1 MAITTVNSYLTASGL
16 NFREG
21 TTGKASLLLDPS
33 SDKINLS
40 GDFNLNAGSLT
51 IGGNAIVT
59 GTSAIDSDTLAT
71 VTARG
76 ASTSENLSLAGNITV
91 GDGKWIGQ
99 SETLTSIQFGDGTIG
114 NEASDLSFVTNA
126 DGEINFNRGSA
137 NKLVIGSDSWFGTDV
152 RIESSDPILKIT
164 DSSTSDNTATLWLQ
178 ESDSYGVKINY
189 ESHGDPDF
197 RQYLSIDTF
206 ATADDSNQ
214 IGDHLNV
221 FGVDIRGNITPH
233 KGATDG
239 NLLTPY
245 EWDIYSQNSGST
257 YRFNQ
262 NGDQNTRV
270 LGLDPHG
277 DPATLWRAGNDVGN
291 DADGGWNTD
300 YFEIDRTKTYRSSV
314 WVKKDFDV
322 SDGNLYMGTAY
333 VDRLTDGN
341 YDSNPY
347 WLYPQA
353 GTQGIN
359 SGEWYLFV
367 GYIYPSGTTPT
378 SSPITRGGIYNRNG
392 EKLLDTNWEFRWTS
406 SGVRPTIYDTSRQRV
421 YNYYDTGVNN
431 VTYWWQ
437 PRFEPVEADTPSLR
451 QLLDSPSSQTGAYF
465 MGKVGIGTDDPA
477 SPLSVVGTARIDG
490 SDGDAVLTIA
500 NSAGSQSLRIDQN
513 SLRTTTTNDLTLFT
527 NGNTSQLVL
536 DQGGNV
542 GIGTNAPTER
552 LEVAPDTDVSA
563 IIGKAHIGDVGHA
576 DYAGFAHVN
585 KATSTNYGIIQRN
598 NGQLNINSPAGVDT
612 FFCKGGTIIGGFNT
626 VSDFYVDTDT
636 LYVDASADRVGIG
649 TTGPVAKLHIKDSTD
664 PPEIRLE
671 DAAGGTQTAKIVYD
685 QAGQNSLVLSTQ
697 YQSANDSN
705 VIQFAPADS
714 VAMTIRGGTSSNN
727 GNVGIG
733 STTPAYKLDVAGD
746 IQAKDSFVTVGF
758 GASDGYQF
766 HDLGTGWGFKGI
778 ASPTRLGVL
787 VQGIESMT
795 WESNG
800 RVGIGSTNPA
810 SHALEVNGTISGDKI
825 LGKSGVY
832 TYGKFG
838 SVEAFGDA
846 IYVGEVRTN
855 SLSDK
860 ASNGNAQINFGGASK
875 TIEFET
881 DATAR
886 MFIAANGNVG
896 IGIGSSAA
904 NQKFTVGARSNFDSQ
919 NNYYGAWIDGNTAG
933 DSWVA
938 VGQWYNVGGRM
949 EAASNNL
956 YIHTHNEGHDL
967 VLQSG
972 GANVGIGTH
981 SPNKQ
986 VQIGSTDSND
996 VPWLRLQE
1004 DSSGGDKRL
1013 DLYITGA
1020 VGTIASE
1027 QSASQ
1032 LAFRTT
1038 AGEAMRIDSN
1048 GNICIGNTSAG
1059 GKLDIH
1065 TDSSTTNGVA
1075 LRLESSTGSYLV
1087 VKHGG
1092 DVGIGTH
1099 TPSYELDV
1107 VGTIHGTSGNFE
1119 NGITI
1124 NGNPVVTG
1132 SSAEDVD
1139 TLATVTSRGATTT
1152 TAVSLNGGASITK
1165 AGQDVLTVNRSNAGS
1180 AYIAIN
1186 PSGGDAILKFQTN
1199 GTSNFA
1205 IGKDGTDTS
1214 FRIAEGGA
1222 LETNPRFVIKNGGN
1236 IGIGLTDPDQAL
1248 DVNGN
1253 IRIPNEGKIVFGSAG
1268 STPND
1273 YLELYDVGT
1282 GDTLLR
1288 LVQDGVKRFSV
1299 QGVNGHV
1306 YMQNKLQ
1313 IDAGSTNTNTGEI
1326 SFNTQYNTAFIRSS
1340 YTDPSASTE
1349 TYLAFHAN
1357 TDGAANG
1364 TVAEQ
1369 MRIAGNHVGIGTTN
1383 PLHPLDV
1390 SGAVHIEWGNTL
1402 TEDLVTIKGGG
1413 SAGDYDLLKVE
1424 AANGDDLF
1432 TVGGYT
1438 YDVLMPDSDTNV
1450 GIGTT
1455 TASAKVH
1462 LNGPSA
1468 GFSEI
1473 LRLQRDGGNYY
1484 SIGLDNG
1491 DLNFCYNGQSADGS
1505 TLVIDGAA
1513 DSVGIGTKSPSNKLE
1528 VFDADGWQG
1537 RFSYDDARYLEVGY
1551 QGIQATYGSNNNNLT
1566 IATVS
1571 AGSDG
1576 GHIRFKTINTERAR
1590 ITNSGNF
1597 GIGVTDPDTPL
1608 HVKGNIRA
1616 EATASTSFADFKSS
1630 QIWAG
1635 STYDI
1640 IVGTSNPL
1648 YFRTNDTRRMTIEG
1662 GGNVG
1667 IGITNPTRKLIVA
1680 GTAATDG
1687 IGVGTPTSPNGLELT
1702 SNGANYEAYVLGH
1715 SFLAFGTNHLNV
1727 GTTGSERMRITS
1739 AGAVGIGT
1747 SSPVGGYSLNVS
1759 GDIFLGDN
1767 SASTAGRSFV
1777 AYTASLGVGKNSI
1790 ATIVGRSVK
1799 ASPTTNNSLVTLPYS
1814 TDGTLWY
1821 SQGYLKGHTWH
1832 RTAGIANGETISES
1846 TGELMRLTTG
1856 GYLGIGITNPDNP
1869 VEISGSDNGLKISSL
1884 STDRPRLTFD
1894 CGGSEKFILSTNS
1907 TYGAIGDST
1916 DINRYMVFNGGNVG
1930 IGTNSNFPVGTAPA
1944 GKLDIRGASDG
1955 QLVFDSD
1962 GGSQDIKAS
1971 YNLELWADY
1980 DNNNSAGYSNI
1991 IFKTDGDNT
2000 RMTIDNNGK
2009 VGIGNTQPS
2018 DTLQVAGQVRIDGST
2033 TDGLTVT
2040 SNSGASQGLL
2050 IYNNSSTDTASII
2063 NYYDGPLVLGQN
2075 NAEVMRLHSD
2085 GNVGI
2090 GTTDPESKVH
2100 IYGGN
2105 STQTFSN
2112 IDAGLAVENDG
2123 SSASH
2128 YVFQTATAGGGK
2140 SFSITNA
2147 GDVGIGVTN
2156 PDRKVVID
2164 AGAGYPLKVN
2174 STQDYMIGLARSST
2188 EQWWFKVNTGGDFTI
2203 HENAADDRLRIKAG
2217 GNVGI
2222 GTASPDYKL
2231 TVDAGATNEI
2241 ARFRTTDNDALIS
2254 ISDNTDTVYI
2264 GHDASADVMSIGFSN
2279 TVGSTSNV
2287 NIDTAGSVGI
2297 GTSNPASKLDVEGII
2312 KSKVY
2317 AIGNLGSASPAGQKA
2332 FVNNASSAFGSYTI
2346 GASVTAAGSTAT
2358 NYFAPVYSD
2367 GSYWRY
2373 G

>member
-76 ASTSENLSLAGNITV
+76 ATTSSNLTLNGDITV
-91 GDGKWIGQ
+91 ASSKYIGIG
-99 SETLTSIQFGDGTIG
+99 STLAAIQFGDGSVG
-114 NEASDLSFVTNA
+114 NETADLSFVTNS
-126 DGEINFNRGSA
+126 DGEITFNRGG
-137 NKLVIGSDSWFGTDV
+137 NKLVIGST
-152 RIESSDPILKIT
+152 
-164 DSSTSDNTATLWLQ
+164 TS
-178 ESDSYGVKINY
+178 V
-189 ESHGDPDF
+189 
-197 RQYLSIDTF
+197 
-206 ATADDSNQ
+206 
-214 IGDHLNV
+214 
-221 FGVDIRGNITPH
+221 
-233 KGATDG
+233 TDG
-239 NLLTPY
+239 
-245 EWDIYSQNSGST
+245 
-257 YRFNQ
+257 
-262 NGDQNTRV
+262 
-270 LGLDPHG
+270 
-277 DPATLWRAGNDVGN
+277 
-291 DADGGWNTD
+291 
-300 YFEIDRTKTYRSSV
+300 
-314 WVKKDFDV
+314 DF
-322 SDGNLYMGTAY
+322 L
-333 VDRLTDGN
+333 
-341 YDSNPY
+341 
-347 WLYPQA
+347 
-353 GTQGIN
+353 
-359 SGEWYLFV
+359 
-367 GYIYPSGTTPT
+367 
-378 SSPITRGGIYNRNG
+378 
-392 EKLLDTNWEFRWTS
+392 
-406 SGVRPTIYDTSRQRV
+406 
-421 YNYYDTGVNN
+421 
-431 VTYWWQ
+431 
-437 PRFEPVEADTPSLR
+437 
-451 QLLDSPSSQTGAYF
+451 
-465 MGKVGIGTDDPA
+465 
-477 SPLSVVGTARIDG
+477 
-490 SDGDAVLTIA
+490 
-500 NSAGSQSLRIDQN
+500 
-513 SLRTTTTNDLTLFT
+513 
-527 NGNTSQLVL
+527 
-536 DQGGNV
+536 
-542 GIGTNAPTER
+542 
-552 LEVAPDTDVSA
+552 
-563 IIGKAHIGDVGHA
+563 
-576 DYAGFAHVN
+576 
-585 KATSTNYGIIQRN
+585 
-598 NGQLNINSPAGVDT
+598 
-612 FFCKGGTIIGGFNT
+612 
-626 VSDFYVDTDT
+626 VDTDT
-636 LYVDASADRVGIG
+636 LYVDASENNVGIG
-649 TTGPVAKLHIKDSTD
+649 TASPAYHLDVTGIVNAYRYIQDGNVGSDFYAVTASRSSSSLTSPDIYDKNSHGLVL
-664 PPEIRLE
+664 
-671 DAAGGTQTAKIVYD
+671 GGTHNEA
-685 QAGQNSLVLSTQ
+685 SLV
-697 YQSANDSN
+697 
-705 VIQFAPADS
+705 VK
-714 VAMTIRGGTSSNN
+714 VG

-733 STTPAYKLDVAGD
+733 ETNPEVKLEVAGD
-746 IQAKDSFVTVGF
+746 ILAKDSYVSAGF
-758 GASDGYQF
+758 GASDGYQY
-766 HDLGTGWGFKGI
+766 HDLGTGYGFKGI

-1013 DLYITGA
+1013 DLYVTGA

-1027 QSASQ
+1027 QSSSE

-1038 AGEAMRIDSN
+1038 DGEAMRINPN
-1048 GNICIGNTSAG
+1048 G
-1059 GKLDIH
+1059 K
-1065 TDSSTTNGVA
+1065 
-1075 LRLESSTGSYLV
+1075 
-1087 VKHGG
+1087 
-1092 DVGIGTH
+1092 VGIGT
-1099 TPSYELDV
+1099 TFPSHKLDIYSDENV
-1107 VGTIHGTSGNFE
+1107 PLRIHRPNSSLTTGEPVGIAFSHRGDNNSSTTDTRAGIFSSY
-1119 NGITI
+1119 NGDLFFSVDQGGRVDDHPIEDCALFIEGSNKYIGIGVTDPD
-1124 NGNPVVTG
+1124 NPVEISG
-1132 SSAEDVD
+1132 SDNGLKIS
-1139 TLATVTSRGATTT
+1139 
-1152 TAVSLNGGASITK
+1152 SLSTDRPRLTFDCGGSEK
-1165 AGQDVLTVNRSNAGS
+1165 F
-1180 AYIAIN
+1180 
-1186 PSGGDAILKFQTN
+1186 ILSTN
-1199 GTSNFA
+1199 STYGA
-1205 IGKDGTDTS
+1205 IGDSTDINRYMV
-1214 FRIAEGGA
+1214 F
-1222 LETNPRFVIKNGGN
+1222 NGGN
-1236 IGIGLTDPDQAL
+1236 VGIGVSDPDQKL
-1248 DVNGN
+1248 EVNGN

-1513 DSVGIGTKSPSNKLE
+1513 DSVGIGTKSPSTELDVAGTGSFKRINIYNSTYNANPRLCVGRNDNEAFKFYVDDMFTKITAHQDLDGDGDHRFIIDREFAGTGNSSFHIANSGNYHLTIDKNGDVGIGESTPDAKLHLR
-1528 VFDADGWQG
+1528 G
-1537 RFSYDDARYLEVGY
+1537 
-1551 QGIQATYGSNNNNLT
+1551 TTNNNLL
-1566 IATVS
+1566 
-1571 AGSDG
+1571 
-1576 GHIRFKTINTERAR
+1576 R
-1590 ITNSGNF
+1590 IEN
-1597 GIGVTDPDTPL
+1597 
-1608 HVKGNIRA
+1608 
-1616 EATASTSFADFKSS
+1616 STSSLS
-1630 QIWAG
+1630 QNDTIGAIQFYNNDTTDESPNVAASIYAVAG
-1635 STYDI
+1635 PS
-1640 IVGTSNPL
+1640 GGGGQL
-1648 YFRTNDTRRMTIEG
+1648 EFRTVNAGEGADATTSMTIKK

-1667 IGITNPTRKLIVA
+1667 INVTDPDEKLEIAGKTHLGGRGQDGGAYIAYATLSETNGGAATILGNAVYA
-1680 GTAATDG
+1680 GTASNVYRKTYNDAGNFIRMTYNKGICFHTNVTGNAGSTEYSVEQHEQMRLTTGGYVGIGSADPQYKLDVNNGTFRCNGIWTTSSTITHWGNNGTAYGTLTWDSPYAAVLANSSKELRLGANGSTGELTIQTDG
-1687 IGVGTPTSPNGLELT
+1687 IIQMDADVNVEGWISSHSTGTSRIYTTEVKGDASANSLVMETDGAGNRTRLWNYGTSTHLLIEGKGNN
-1702 SNGANYEAYVLGH
+1702 SDI
-1715 SFLAFGTNHLNV
+1715 HLNSREAIRFY
-1727 GTTGSERMRITS
+1727 TSGSASSYSYGSQRMTIT
-1739 AGAVGIGT
+1739 ADGKVGIGT
-1747 SSPVGGYSLNVS
+1747 SSP
-1759 GDIFLGDN
+1759 D
-1767 SASTAGRSFV
+1767 
-1777 AYTASLGVGKNSI
+1777 YT
-1790 ATIVGRSVK
+1790 
-1799 ASPTTNNSLVTLPYS
+1799 
-1814 TDGTLWY
+1814 
-1821 SQGYLKGHTWH
+1821 
-1832 RTAGIANGETISES
+1832 
-1846 TGELMRLTTG
+1846 
-1856 GYLGIGITNPDNP
+1856 
-1869 VEISGSDNGLKISSL
+1869 
-1884 STDRPRLTFD
+1884 
-1894 CGGSEKFILSTNS
+1894 
-1907 TYGAIGDST
+1907 
-1916 DINRYMVFNGGNVG
+1916 
-1930 IGTNSNFPVGTAPA
+1930 
-1944 GKLDIRGASDG
+1944 
-1955 QLVFDSD
+1955 
-1962 GGSQDIKAS
+1962 
-1971 YNLELWADY
+1971 
-1980 DNNNSAGYSNI
+1980 
-1991 IFKTDGDNT
+1991 
-2000 RMTIDNNGK
+2000 
-2009 VGIGNTQPS
+2009 
-2018 DTLQVAGQVRIDGST
+2018 
-2033 TDGLTVT
+2033 
-2040 SNSGASQGLL
+2040 
-2050 IYNNSSTDTASII
+2050 
-2063 NYYDGPLVLGQN
+2063 
-2075 NAEVMRLHSD
+2075 
-2085 GNVGI
+2085 
-2090 GTTDPESKVH
+2090 
-2100 IYGGN
+2100 
-2105 STQTFSN
+2105 
-2112 IDAGLAVENDG
+2112 
-2123 SSASH
+2123 
-2128 YVFQTATAGGGK
+2128 
-2140 SFSITNA
+2140 
-2147 GDVGIGVTN
+2147 
-2156 PDRKVVID
+2156 
-2164 AGAGYPLKVN
+2164 
-2174 STQDYMIGLARSST
+2174 
-2188 EQWWFKVNTGGDFTI
+2188 
-2203 HENAADDRLRIKAG
+2203 
-2217 GNVGI
+2217 
-2222 GTASPDYKL
+2222 L

-2297 GTSNPASKLDVEGII
+2297 GTSDPASKLHVEGTIQTQ
-2312 KSKVY
+2312 VY
-2317 AIGNLGSASPAGQKA
+2317 AIGSLPSASPAGQRA
-2332 FVNNASSAFGSYTI
+2332 MVNNSYYTFGS
-2346 GASVTAAGSTAT
+2346 SVVGSTVYAGGSAV
-2358 NYFAPVYSD
+2358 APVYSD